1 MRNRYVR
8 HHTLRWR
15 GGLSAGPFGSDT
27 LGKWTAR
34 ECPSCTNRHHL
45 RHASAD
51 GLSNDASDRTD
62 DQRAAIAVASRLIQG
77 LALGVEV
84 GASTAVPLECV
95 PAGRGAVYTSWQG
108 APPIPPWWVVLTSL
122 QEVKAEL

>member
-1 MRNRYVR
+1 VNVRRVLIAIICVTLPLMGCQTMRPIEL
-8 HHTLRWR
+8 TTSEPL
-15 GGLSAGPFGSDT
+15 
-27 LGKWTAR
+27 
-34 ECPSCTNRHHL
+34 
-45 RHASAD
+45 
-51 GLSNDASDRTD
+51 
-62 DQRAAIAVASRLIQG
+62 IAVASRLIQG

-108 APPIPPWWVVLTSL
+108 APPIPPWWVLLTSL